1 MCDVFVPVCVL
12 SICPHLIIYVSLSL
26 SPCSSSLLLCP
37 PPRGRWTLKFAD
49 ATELMY
55 LCQCFIIVL
64 LNRYTHVP
72 LFFPHL
78 IISPSSSLFTV
89 RRIKA
94 QQQSIILIKR

>member
-1 MCDVFVPVCVL
+1 MYDMYVPVLCVL
-12 SICPHLIIYVSLSL
+12 SICPHLIIYVLTFYL
-26 SPCSSSLLLCP
+26 LLLSLLLCP